1 MDAPAHMRRDRPEL
15 DELPVSAF
23 MGSAWVL
30 DAMRCA
36 ESGQIGSEAVEPV
49 KGSDFLLV
57 CTGWDR
63 HWNTEKYFGNYPV
76 LSEAA
81 VERAV
86 ELGVRGI
93 GLDTMG
99 IDPMDSLEF
108 PRHHI
113 VFEKGLVIIENLC
126 NLSPLAG
133 RRLFFAALPIKYKNA
148 DGAPVRAVGIEGLG
162 MPSAMAL

>member
-30 DAMRCA
+30 DAMGCA

-126 NLSPLAG
+126 NFSPLAG

-148 DGAPVRAVGIEGLG
+148 DGAPVRAVGIEGLV
-162 MPSAMAL
+162 

>member
-1 MDAPAHMRRDRPEL
+1 
-15 DELPVSAF
+15 
-23 MGSAWVL
+23 MG
-30 DAMRCA
+30 CA

-133 RRLFFAALPIKYKNA
+133 RRLFFVALPIKYKNA
-148 DGAPVRAVGIEGLG
+148 DGAPVRAVGIEGLV
-162 MPSAMAL
+162 